1 VWREQLAHLLR
12 MSVRKYISLRIIPRS
27 AGMHA
32 GASGDFRVMKFPK
45 YPPVVYIDSVNS
57 CLFFDDPETIKV
69 HEDILTALAAVA
81 LSEEESR
88 VVIDNILEGL

>member
-1 VWREQLAHLLR
+1 
-12 MSVRKYISLRIIPRS
+12 
-27 AGMHA
+27 
-32 GASGDFRVMKFPK
+32 MKFPK

-57 CLFFDDPETIKV
+57 CLFFDDTETVKV

-88 VVIDNILEGL
+88 TVIDNILEGL